1 MAPAWDSFEAICD
14 SRLPYMKNPY
24 WDGKVHK
31 PVKFD
36 DSFDPQTVEG
46 RKRAFRLAAS
56 ARRAKAEL
64 EVLPAE
70 EQSSFWGRDPQMARA
85 GLTLARS
92 VPACS
97 YLVRFERLAEGRAAV
112 LSSHRALL
120 RSSHLLL

>member
-1 MAPAWDSFEAICD
+1 VPREDLLGDPKPEASFTKSLGGEKWFEI
-14 SRLPYMKNPY
+14 
-24 WDGKVHK
+24 
-31 PVKFD
+31 
-36 DSFDPQTVEG
+36 
-46 RKRAFRLAAS
+46 
-56 ARRAKAEL
+56 
-64 EVLPAE
+64 
-70 EQSSFWGRDPQMARA
+70 FWGRDPQMARA